1 MQAGGLVLVL
11 LLVFEKALSKKSFTK
26 AFYKKVLYKKLS
38 FNLF

>member
-1 MQAGGLVLVL
+1 MQAVGLVLVL
-11 LLVFEKALSKKSFTK
+11 LLVFEKPLSKKSCTK

>member
-11 LLVFEKALSKKSFTK
+11 LLVFEKDLSKKSFTK